1 MRATI
6 LRILKNGIPTAI
18 ALALLGYMMGGL
30 AGMWFESNQ
39 TPRTV
44 NGTHASNEMA
54 GAGNDI
60 TQQLRARLPFTM
72 AAWGFALVTVFEL
85 IALVWRGPHAVS
97 QSSPIAKSTL
107 NPTNDLDPEVEQL
120 LNQLLEQA
128 DAARAAQVN
137 LPVESRESAT
147 VVG

>member
-6 LRILKNGIPTAI
+6 LRILKNGIPTAV

-39 TPRTV
+39 VPRTV
-44 NGTHASNEMA
+44 NGNLTANAMPGS
-54 GAGNDI
+54 GNDI

-85 IALVWRGPHAVS
+85 IATVWRGPRAVS
-97 QSSPIAKSTL
+97 QSNPVAKSAL

-137 LPVESRESAT
+137 LPIESRVPAT